1 MKNLLNGTKI
11 IVEDELCMKVS
22 FPDYDEYYK
31 NHIALR
37 LNLNTGKLRLFFP
50 MHQCYQVV
58 DISFTENLDVIDTK
72 DYIENIPTGTYFKIY
87 PNSEYLFIKIDCCLL
102 TKYNAINVCTG
113 EVLYLFP
120 DREVVCKSIKP
131 KVKQNV

>member
-1 MKNLLNGTKI
+1 MKILRDGTKI

-22 FPDYDEYYK
+22 FPDYNECYK

-50 MHQCYQVV
+50 PQQYYQEV
-58 DISFTENLDVIDTK
+58 DISFTENSDAIDKK
-72 DYIENIPTGTYFKIY
+72 DYIENIPIGTYFKIF
-87 PNSEYLFIKIDCCLL
+87 PNGKDFFIKIDCCLL
-102 TKYNAINVCTG
+102 SKYNVINVCTG

-120 DREVVCKSIKP
+120 DREVTCKSIKP